1 MQMVRVR
8 LLLELQLLLLQLS
21 RVNGLQGGGGNAMTG
36 KKAEKAVFLSLVLA
50 AIVGGHAAG
59 RRASFAGESAPAH
72 TVVLRETRH
81 DPDGRPVGSA
91 LVTSARRTDGSHIRF
106 WETDPSQGR
115 VGTLFDAA
123 AGSLVSFDEMTMTRT
138 TLPLGREELDRL
150 ANAKAQP
157 CWGEAAEPAAILGV
171 AVVRQVHEAPSAKP
185 GGPAIQ
191 VVQWRA
197 PSLGCAVLREVHR
210 LPPGNGGEGRVILM
224 REAIRLAKGEP
235 APELFRLP
243 EGLQERSPV
252 QALEHYY
259 RTLADTPCLSC
270 PGPAILDAEQKYWQ
284 RRK

>member
-1 MQMVRVR
+1 
-8 LLLELQLLLLQLS
+8 
-21 RVNGLQGGGGNAMTG
+21 MTG
-36 KKAEKAVFLSLVLA
+36 KMGDKAVVLGLVLA

-59 RRASFAGESAPAH
+59 RRAFSAGESAPAH

-81 DPDGRPVGSA
+81 DPDGRPLGNA
-91 LVTSARRTDGSHIRF
+91 RLTSARRTDGSQVRF
-106 WETDPSQGR
+106 WETDSSQGR
-115 VGTLFDAA
+115 VGTLFDAP
-123 AGSLVSFDEMTMTRT
+123 AGSLVSFDETTMTRT
-138 TLPLGREELDRL
+138 TLPLSRDELDRL

-171 AVVRQVHEAPSAKP
+171 AVVRQVHEVPSPKP

-210 LPPGNGGEGRVILM
+210 LPPGNEGEGRVILM
-224 REAIRLAKGEP
+224 REAIWLARGEP

-252 QALEHYY
+252 QALEQYY

-270 PGPAILDAEQKYWQ
+270 PGPAMLDSEQRYWQ